1 MYATSLISRFLQ
13 NSNQVQYGVAK
24 RILKYLQGTKD
35 YGIWFQ
41 FMLDSILLRYTD
53 RDWAGSVDDIKS
65 TSGYAFTFGPRI
77 FSLSSK
83 K

>member
-1 MYATSLISRFLQ
+1 MYATSLISRFLK

-53 RDWAGSVDDIKS
+53 RDWAGSMDDIKS
-65 TSGYAFTFGPRI
+65 TLGYAFTFGPGI